1 MFSVKR
7 NIPIIVSLVVM
18 MCLCLFFLINKLSTI
33 SIAENFWKVF
43 LGGIGFIILFSIS
56 LFFILKL
63 IKSSK

>member
-7 NIPIIVSLVVM
+7 NIPIIVSLVVI
-18 MCLCLFFLINKLSTI
+18 MCLCLFLLINKLSTI
-33 SIAENFWKVF
+33 SIVENVWKFF